1 MLEQP
6 WVSALGQGLW
16 YKQAKKLADMNSR
29 TYYKH
34 PRTYYKQTRTDYN
47 NPITY
52 YREKNKNVCSYNC
65 FLNFK
70 YVLGVCMIVS

>member
-16 YKQAKKLADMNSR
+16 YKQAKKLAGMNSR

-34 PRTYYKQTRTDYN
+34 PITDCKQTRTDYN
-47 NPITY
+47 NPIMY
-52 YREKNKNVCSYNC
+52 YKNKHHQHIS
-65 FLNFK
+65 L
-70 YVLGVCMIVS
+70 